1 MSVAPVVRADVPE
14 RPLSADGDLD
24 RTTRALVRADSDGAS
39 REPDT
44 GAGGTSSIDAYPVS
58 SPFSSMNGWSA
69 AAGQATVT
77 YHMPSS
83 MGMATAS

>member
-24 RTTRALVRADSDGAS
+24 RTARRWFVPTPTEPPASQTRVPA
-39 REPDT
+39 
-44 GAGGTSSIDAYPVS
+44 GTSSIDAYPVS

>member
-1 MSVAPVVRADVPE
+1 MYQNGRCPPTVISTGRHGRWFVPTPTE
-14 RPLSADGDLD
+14 PPASQ
-24 RTTRALVRADSDGAS
+24 TRVPA
-39 REPDT
+39 
-44 GAGGTSSIDAYPVS
+44 GTSSIDAYPVS